1 MKDFQNSFL
10 ELQCPCWYNTHW
22 LLYNSNRQSKAGVQV
37 EIQVLIINTGLTHAP
52 TRMWSSNMRFFVF
65 K

>member
-1 MKDFQNSFL
+1 MRDLQNSFL
-10 ELQCPCWYNTHW
+10 ELQCPCWYDTHW

-37 EIQVLIINTGLTHAP
+37 EIRMPVTNIGPTHAP
-52 TRMWSSNMRFFVF
+52 TRMWLSNVRFFVS